1 MTNQNLTK
9 PFSLGATM
17 YHAGSF
23 TALLYNKTIVES
35 GHQCHAEGDEYDT
48 TSYFVILIKD
58 NY

>member
-1 MTNQNLTK
+1 
-9 PFSLGATM
+9 M

-23 TALLYNKTIVES
+23 TALLYNKTIIES

-58 NY
+58 SY